1 MISSPLA
8 LAATIAGST
17 ALGLWLEHRFGWA
30 RKVGA
35 SLLVIAFGAALANAG
50 LVPAASPVYDAVSGP
65 VTSLAVVWLLLAVRL
80 ADLRAAGGRMLGAFA
95 LASGATFAAAVA
107 ATVAFAPALGPA
119 VRPEAWKL
127 AGVLTST
134 YTGGSLN
141 FAAVGRALALPDS
154 LFAAAA
160 AADNVMTA
168 IWMGA
173 TLVLPVWLRRLYP
186 PPPRELDWGPGD
198 TGGAAD
204 EPGVAATRAGGAAAR
219 RTAAAREVAEAGGAA
234 GGSATPTPPPGRRDP
249 RARLPTL
256 TGEPLRPL
264 DVTLLLALGLGLLLA
279 AEALAARLGG
289 VAILW
294 LTTLA
299 LLAAQLPPVR
309 RLRGALPLGVVA
321 LNLFFVTIGIG
332 SRFAEIARVGFEV
345 FYLTAAVVALHGV
358 LTFGLARV
366 ARLDAETTAVASQA
380 AVGGPSTALALAIA
394 RGRPALALPGL
405 MAGLLGYALGNYAGL
420 AAAWLVRG
428 WLGG

>member
-8 LAATIAGST
+8 LAATIAGCT

-35 SLLVIAFGAALANAG
+35 SLLVIAFGAVLANAG
-50 LVPAASPVYDAVSGP
+50 LVPKASPVYDAVSGT

-80 ADLRAAGGRMLGAFA
+80 ADLRAAGGRMLGAFGIA
-95 LASGATFAAAVA
+95 AAATFVGAVGAAL
-107 ATVAFAPALGPA
+107 AFAPVLGPA

-127 AGVLTST
+127 AGVLTGT

-141 FAAVGRALALPDS
+141 FAAVGRELALPDS

-168 IWMGA
+168 VWMGA

-186 PPPRELDWGPGD
+186 APPKEAWTSRDAGEPASAP
-198 TGGAAD
+198 AD
-204 EPGVAATRAGGAAAR
+204 RSAQAR
-219 RTAAAREVAEAGGAA
+219 
-234 GGSATPTPPPGRRDP
+234 
-249 RARLPTL
+249 L

-264 DVTLLLALGLGLLLA
+264 DVTVLLALALGLLLA
-279 AEALAARLGG
+279 AEALAARVGG

-332 SRFAEIARVGFEV
+332 SRFAEIARVGPEV
-345 FYLTAAVVALHGV
+345 FYLTAAVVAVHGL
-358 LTFGLARV
+358 LTFGIARL
-366 ARLDAETTAVASQA
+366 ARLDVETTAVASQA

-394 RGRPALALPGL
+394 RRRPGLALPGL
-405 MAGLLGYALGNYAGL
+405 MAGLLGYAVGNYAGL

-428 WLGG
+428 WLG

>member
-8 LAATIAGST
+8 LAAMIAGCT

-35 SLLVIAFGAALANAG
+35 SLLVIAFGALLANAG
-50 LVPAASPVYDAVSGP
+50 LVPKASPVYDAVSGT
-65 VTSLAVVWLLLAVRL
+65 VTSLAVVWLLLAVRM
-80 ADLRAAGGRMLGAFA
+80 ADLRAAGGRMLGAFGIA
-95 LASGATFAAAVA
+95 AAATFVGAVGAAL
-107 ATVAFAPALGPA
+107 AFAPVLGPA

-127 AGVLTST
+127 AGVLTGT

-141 FAAVGRALALPDS
+141 FAAVGRELALPDS

-168 IWMGA
+168 VWMGA

-186 PPPRELDWGPGD
+186 APPKEAWTSRDAGEPASAP
-198 TGGAAD
+198 AD
-204 EPGVAATRAGGAAAR
+204 RSAQAR
-219 RTAAAREVAEAGGAA
+219 
-234 GGSATPTPPPGRRDP
+234 
-249 RARLPTL
+249 L

-264 DVTLLLALGLGLLLA
+264 DVTVLLALALGLLLA
-279 AEALAARLGG
+279 AEALAARVGG

-332 SRFAEIARVGFEV
+332 SRFAEIARVGPEV
-345 FYLTAAVVALHGV
+345 FYLTAAVVAVHGL
-358 LTFGLARV
+358 LTFGIARL
-366 ARLDAETTAVASQA
+366 ARLDVETTAVASQA

-394 RGRPALALPGL
+394 RRRPGLALPGL
-405 MAGLLGYALGNYAGL
+405 MAGLLGYAVGNYAGL

-428 WLGG
+428 WLG

>member
-8 LAATIAGST
+8 LAATIAGAT

-30 RKVGA
+30 QKVGA

-50 LVPAASPVYDAVSGP
+50 LVPAASPVYDAVAGP

-95 LASGATFAAAVA
+95 LASGATFVGAVA
-107 ATVAFAPALGPA
+107 ATVAFAPVLDPA

-127 AGVLTST
+127 AGVLTGT

-141 FAAVGRALALPDS
+141 FAAVGRELALPDS

-168 IWMGA
+168 VWMGA

-186 PPPRELDWGPGD
+186 PPPREPAWGPRDGD
-198 TGGAAD
+198 GATEDQGAADAGGTARGGAAPPAPARAD
-204 EPGVAATRAGGAAAR
+204 RAAPSRFPG
-219 RTAAAREVAEAGGAA
+219 
-234 GGSATPTPPPGRRDP
+234 
-249 RARLPTL
+249 LH
-256 TGEPLRPL
+256 GEPLRPL

-299 LLAAQLPPVR
+299 LAVAQLPPVR

-332 SRFAEIARVGFEV
+332 SRFAEIARVGPEV

>member
-8 LAATIAGST
+8 LAATIAGVT

-35 SLLVIAFGAALANAG
+35 SLLVIALGAVLANAS
-50 LVPAASPVYDAVSGP
+50 LVPAASPVYDAVTGP

-95 LASGATFAAAVA
+95 IAAAATFAAAVT
-107 ATVAFAPALGPA
+107 ATLAFAPVLGPA

-127 AGVLTST
+127 AGVLTGT
-134 YTGGSLN
+134 YTGGSIN
-141 FAAVGRALALPDS
+141 FAAVGRALGLPES

-168 IWMGA
+168 AWMGA
-173 TLVLPVWLRRLYP
+173 TLVLPVWLARLYP
-186 PPPRELDWGPGD
+186 APPKE
-198 TGGAAD
+198 TGRSQDESDGESDGESDAAQ
-204 EPGVAATRAGGAAAR
+204 P
-219 RTAAAREVAEAGGAA
+219 
-234 GGSATPTPPPGRRDP
+234 ATPAQPAALAG
-249 RARLPTL
+249 
-256 TGEPLRPL
+256 GEPLRPL
-264 DVTLLLALGLGLLLA
+264 DVTVLLALGLALLLA
-279 AEALAARLGG
+279 AQALAVRLGG

-299 LLAAQLPPVR
+299 LVVAQVPAVR

-332 SRFAEIARVGFEV
+332 SRFAEIARVGPEV
-345 FYLTAAVVALHGV
+345 FYLTAAVVLAHGAV
-358 LTFGLARV
+358 TFAVARAV
-366 ARLDAETTAVASQA
+366 RLDAETTAVASQA
-380 AVGGPSTALALAIA
+380 AVGGPSTALALAVA
-394 RGRPALALPGL
+394 RGRPGLALPGL
-405 MAGLLGYALGNYAGL
+405 MAGLLGYAVGNYAGL

-428 WLGG
+428 LLG

>member
-8 LAATIAGST
+8 LAATIAGCT

-35 SLLVIAFGAALANAG
+35 SLLVIAFGAVLANAG
-50 LVPAASPVYDAVSGP
+50 LVPKASPVYDAVSGT

-80 ADLRAAGGRMLGAFA
+80 ADLRAAGGRMLGAFGIA
-95 LASGATFAAAVA
+95 AAATFVGAVGAAL
-107 ATVAFAPALGPA
+107 AFAPVLGPA

-127 AGVLTST
+127 AGVLTGT

-141 FAAVGRALALPDS
+141 FAAVGRELALPDS

-168 IWMGA
+168 VWMGA

-186 PPPRELDWGPGD
+186 APPAEAWASRDAGESAEREAEASAGAAGKPATAARGAAA
-198 TGGAAD
+198 GGAD
-204 EPGVAATRAGGAAAR
+204 EPASAPADRSAQAR
-219 RTAAAREVAEAGGAA
+219 
-234 GGSATPTPPPGRRDP
+234 
-249 RARLPTL
+249 L

-264 DVTLLLALGLGLLLA
+264 DVTVLLALALGLLLA
-279 AEALAARLGG
+279 AEALAARVGG

-332 SRFAEIARVGFEV
+332 SRFAEIARVGPEV
-345 FYLTAAVVALHGV
+345 FYLTAAVVAVHGL
-358 LTFGLARV
+358 LTFGFARL

-394 RGRPALALPGL
+394 RGRPGLALPGL
-405 MAGLLGYALGNYAGL
+405 MAGLLGYAVGNYAGL

-428 WLGG
+428 WLG

>member
-1 MISSPLA
+1 MMISSPLA
-8 LAATIAGST
+8 LAATIAACT

-35 SLLVIAFGAALANAG
+35 SLLVIAFGAVLANAG
-50 LVPAASPVYDAVSGP
+50 LVPKASPVYDAVTGP

-95 LASGATFAAAVA
+95 IASAATFAAAVGA
-107 ATVAFAPALGPA
+107 AVAFAPVLGPA

-127 AGVLTST
+127 AGVLTGT
-134 YTGGSLN
+134 YIGGSLN
-141 FAAVGRALALPDS
+141 FAAVGRELGFPDS
-154 LFAAAA
+154 LFAATA

-186 PPPRELDWGPGD
+186 APPREAWVSREAVRPETAAP
-198 TGGAAD
+198 TGTTPASPQPPAAD
-204 EPGVAATRAGGAAAR
+204 DGGQSAGAR
-219 RTAAAREVAEAGGAA
+219 
-234 GGSATPTPPPGRRDP
+234 
-249 RARLPTL
+249 L

-264 DVTLLLALGLGLLLA
+264 DVTALLALALGLLLA
-279 AEALAARLGG
+279 AGALAEHVGG
-289 VAILW
+289 LAILW

-321 LNLFFVTIGIG
+321 LNLFFVIIGIG
-332 SRFAEIARVGFEV
+332 SRVSEIARVGFEV
-345 FYLTAAVVALHGV
+345 FYLTAAVVLLHGV
-358 LTFGLARV
+358 LTFGLARA

-394 RGRPALALPGL
+394 RGRPGLALPGL
-405 MAGLLGYALGNYAGL
+405 MAGLLGYAVGNYAGL
-420 AAAWLVRG
+420 AAAWLVQG
-428 WLGG
+428 LLG